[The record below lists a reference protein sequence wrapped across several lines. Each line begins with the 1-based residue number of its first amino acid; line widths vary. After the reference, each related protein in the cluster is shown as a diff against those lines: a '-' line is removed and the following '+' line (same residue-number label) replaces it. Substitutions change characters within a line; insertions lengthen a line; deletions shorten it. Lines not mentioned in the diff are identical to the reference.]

1 MYSTVNIDE
10 AVYLRAIG
18 KPLIGTDWQ
27 GRFVQFS
34 FDATP
39 AEAAQLHAGASV
51 NAQDLLTAYRA
62 IRTVVANKNRE
73 VQARVY
79 SR

>member
-1 MYSTVNIDE
+1 MYTTVNIDE
-10 AVYLRAIG
+10 AAYLRAVG
-18 KPLIGTDWQ
+18 KPLIGTEWQ
-27 GRFVQFS
+27 GRFVQFRFGAS
-34 FDATP
+34 ADD
-39 AEAAQLHAGASV
+39 AAQLHLGASV